1 LLKELTPELTPD
13 QKHLQACLVQ
23 VTAKLSEAQHE
34 NIQLVEENTEL
45 QRRILLSEDLTENV
59 DLSGVQKED
68 ILTRFFA
75 MRSENKNIL
84 NELSETRNELNMKQI
99 QMGQEVNNRLNS
111 LHEDYRAK
119 ILHKNKNE
127 KKLHDLI
134 KEQEKLI
141 LQLEVEI
148 SKLRVKNVEIVSENG
163 KLKENVDQ
171 EKKKNVQGGSKNSFT
186 SGFGSSSQLRIISQL
201 KSEADKCR
209 IEAKLKH
216 NEVKNM
222 RHDLS
227 LEVDRREAA
236 EGNLERSAARF
247 AGERHRLLVK
257 LRNEQINVTRRMLD
271 YGDDYGNDYGNDRF

>member
-1 LLKELTPELTPD
+1 MNANIPDQKALFESQKVKTVIKSRENAKRLLKELTPELTPD

-99 QMGQEVNNRLNS
+99 QMGQEVNNRLNN

-148 SKLRVKNVEIVSENG
+148 SKLRVKNVEIGSENG
-163 KLKENVDQ
+163 KLKDNVDL
-171 EKKKNVQGGSKNSFT
+171 EKRKNVEGGIKNSFT
-186 SGFGSSSQLRIISQL
+186 SGFGNST
-201 KSEADKCR
+201 
-209 IEAKLKH
+209 
-216 NEVKNM
+216 V
-222 RHDLS
+222 
-227 LEVDRREAA
+227 
-236 EGNLERSAARF
+236 
-247 AGERHRLLVK
+247 LVCHEHVF
-257 LRNEQINVTRRMLD
+257 LCNV
-271 YGDDYGNDYGNDRF
+271 